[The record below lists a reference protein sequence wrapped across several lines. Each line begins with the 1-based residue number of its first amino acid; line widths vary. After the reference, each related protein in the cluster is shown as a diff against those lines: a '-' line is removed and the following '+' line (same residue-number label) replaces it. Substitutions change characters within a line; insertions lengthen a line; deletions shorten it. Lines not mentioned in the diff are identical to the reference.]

1 MQSEE
6 LKKVNLKVSNTSYS
20 FTKMFGT
27 EVGWVDGTPQ
37 DPCSGDSGGP
47 LMLKSSGRWIIIG
60 SLEFKCKKFI
70 SMEFHKK
77 FENDKLSGTVK
88 GEGYACGKGENSTW
102 EGTHEGIWN
111 KVDSK
116 K

>member
-60 SLEFKCKKFI
+60 SLEFKCKKIYIYGI
-70 SMEFHKK
+70 SQKGLKITNYQGPSKERDM
-77 FENDKLSGTVK
+77 LAVK
-88 GEGYACGKGENSTW
+88 VKIVPGKGPMKEF
-102 EGTHEGIWN
+102 GIR
-111 KVDSK
+111 
-116 K
+116 